1 MAPRQDKEKSSSIFF
16 RISSSTWRRFAP
28 KGGTSLRA
36 EEMPKQLLKFLH
48 RDLGYVK
55 LQDAEWKI
63 ELLRQ
68 DLIYIYIYDKWRWT
82 ISQNVWKACPLY
94 KFITESEY
102 IEYGIGKKMK
112 KKNIV
117 PRAYKELKKQVYIKY
132 HKQYLEY
139 RFNSGRC
146 FLGNTG
152 SNYFQFS

>member
-68 DLIYIYIYDKWRWT
+68 DLIYIYIW
-82 ISQNVWKACPLY
+82 
-94 KFITESEY
+94 
-102 IEYGIGKKMK
+102 
-112 KKNIV
+112 
-117 PRAYKELKKQVYIKY
+117 
-132 HKQYLEY
+132 
-139 RFNSGRC
+139 
-146 FLGNTG
+146 
-152 SNYFQFS
+152 